1 MSVKNSKRFAEIEYG
16 LQQYFEGSVSPV
28 MAQVKKTLNAKQ
40 VKELADYQRSPAGI
54 MAASNPMM
62 VDIGWQTVRTTGEWN
77 SKTTEDYL
85 KMCNVKMQN
94 DKAMQR
100 DFAVL
105 AAEWRNAVVDE
116 IGRAK
121 YDALSKQIGCDMAYA
136 YIGQRMEDLMIN
148 KLVKDNM
155 PKSSMEYIMRKAA
168 KQCIWGLTEELM
180 KSPLTKEIEA
190 RGEKAYKPS
199 NAENVAGR
207 VAGSA
212 VDAVS
217 LGAFNGWA
225 SFAKFVGC
233 DVALGYALDKAVGS
247 TEQRK
252 EQMMERS
259 ISKGVFG
266 SNGNVFDGFR
276 KQAGGLEEPGS
287 TLQTINSQLSHK
299 IKLPTKKYKPM
310 AWTTNSKNNNPFPVF
325 TPDTSFLNTNDKR
338 KAPKYKDVPLI
349 VAPGKEDAYLEEKA
363 KHDAAKVKE
372 AERIIAEKKQETDV
386 SAEEQTIYASS
397 DNEEQAEQP
406 QQANE
411 NGWLRLPP
419 SRLGHSSEL
428 DGSHCSVGWEGLLA
442 NFGLDGFGDI
452 THNLGYILAMLPDM
466 LVGLLTGKTKSLNM
480 DNSMIPLASIVAG
493 MFVKSP
499 ILKMMLIGMGGAN
512 LLNKAGHEALERKA
526 NEGIMANGRNGTEQR
541 QTVYRQYA
549 DESLNPRLE
558 NPILRGSCLIVNI
571 DRVPCTIQLPQ
582 TVVDAYQAGALPLN
596 TLANAILAKN
606 EQMQAVAA
614 RQYENNREERETVS
628 RVRGIQ

>member
-1 MSVKNSKRFAEIEYG
+1 MSIKNSKRFAEIEYG

-54 MAASNPMM
+54 MAASNPML
-62 VDIGWQTVRTTGEWN
+62 VDIGWQAVRTTGEWN

-105 AAEWRNAVVDE
+105 AAEWRNAVVGE

-155 PKSSMEYIMRKAA
+155 PKSLMEYIMRKAA

-199 NAENVAGR
+199 RAEKVAGR

-276 KQAGGLEEPGS
+276 KQANGLEELGS
-287 TLQTINSQLSHK
+287 TLQTINNQLSHK

-310 AWTTNSKNNNPFPVF
+310 AWTTNSNNNNLFPGF

-338 KAPKYKDVPLI
+338 KDPKYKDVPLI

-363 KHDAAKVKE
+363 KHDATKVKE
-372 AERIIAEKKQETDV
+372 AERIIAEKEQETNAV
-386 SAEEQTIYASS
+386 AEKQTAYASS

-411 NGWLRLPP
+411 N
-419 SRLGHSSEL
+419 
-428 DGSHCSVGWEGLLA
+428 GWEGLLA

-452 THNLGYILAMLPDM
+452 THNLGYILAMLPDI

-493 MFVKSP
+493 MFVKNP

-526 NEGIMANGRNGTEQR
+526 SEGIVADGRNGTELGHV
-541 QTVYRQYA
+541 VYRQYA
-549 DESLNPRLE
+549 DEPLNPRLE

-628 RVRGIQ
+628 RARGIQ